1 MVASRDYAIGEVDI
15 LSPHIPTVAKWL
27 NEEWGISQGYDLSE
41 TMAWCNHLAN
51 AKNETILVATRKD
64 RLIGTVVVVECDLE
78 GHEHLRPWL
87 SSLYV
92 PIAERGKTIAKLL
105 IQAACD
111 WARQKRCSNLHIYAR
126 KGRLTAYYKRLGWER
141 MSEFDVDGET
151 FQIMQKPLSGARRE
165 S

>member
-1 MVASRDYAIGEVDI
+1 MIANRDYAIDKVDI
-15 LSPHIPTVAKWL
+15 LSPHMPTIAKWL

-41 TMAWCNHLAN
+41 TVAWCNHLAS
-51 AKNETILVATRKD
+51 AKDETIIIATRKD

-92 PIAERGKTIAKLL
+92 PITERGKTIGRAL

-111 WARQKRCSNLHIYAR
+111 WARQKHCSNLYLYAR
-126 KGRLTAYYKRLGWER
+126 KSQLTSYYMRLGWLR
-141 MSEFDVDGET
+141 MSEFDMDGER
-151 FQIMQKPLSGARRE
+151 FLIMKRPLFGVRE
-165 S
+165 ES